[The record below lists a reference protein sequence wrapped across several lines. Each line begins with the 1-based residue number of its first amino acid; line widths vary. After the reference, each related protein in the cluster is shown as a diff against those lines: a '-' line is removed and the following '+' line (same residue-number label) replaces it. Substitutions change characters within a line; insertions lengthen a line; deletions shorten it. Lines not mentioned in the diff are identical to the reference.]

1 MRVLDIVAMKYCIH
15 AGDVVAASTNDAV
28 EARHMFGAATGCTEF
43 EQRLLRFEHGSDSR
57 GDADHDEVLYVLSG
71 SGYVTI
77 AREQHS
83 LSPGIAAYIAHGT
96 DWRIGDADDLL
107 VLSVLV
113 TEPLPANGT
122 THAVVDLAAEETK
135 GATAGRQFRLLATPA
150 VGCAS
155 VTQFVGYIPV
165 GRAPDHF
172 HTYDEVVYVLEGAGE
187 LHIGGESAPLHAGSC
202 LHFPARLVHSIENS
216 GPGVMQVLGVFR
228 PAGSP
233 AEAYYPDGTAAVV
246 PQED

>member
-1 MRVLDIVAMKYCIH
+1 MRMLDIVAMKYCMH
-15 AGDVVAASTNDAV
+15 PADVAAESADDTV
-28 EARHMFGAATGCTEF
+28 EARQLFGSATGCNEF
-43 EQRLLRFEHGSDSR
+43 EQRLLRFEHRSGDRS
-57 GDADHDEVLYVLSG
+57 DADRDEVLYVLSG
-71 SGYVTI
+71 SGSAAI
-77 AREQHS
+77 ARERHS
-83 LSPGIAAYIAHGT
+83 LSPGTSAYIARGT
-96 DWRIGDADDLL
+96 DWRVEEADALL

-113 TEPLPANGT
+113 AEPLPANGA
-122 THAVVDLAAEETK
+122 THALVDLAAEETK